1 MTTNKKHA
9 LITGATSGIGLELAK
24 LFAQNQYNLVI
35 VARSKADLEKTSQE
49 LKQQYDIQVTP
60 IAKDLIKQESPFEL
74 CEEIKDRGI
83 RIDVLVNNA
92 GQGEFGKF
100 LDTDIQR
107 ELDIIQLNIGAYVI
121 LTKFFLKEMIERN
134 DGKIMNVGSIA
145 GEIPG
150 PWQSVYH
157 GTKAFIN
164 SWTAAIQNET
174 KDSNVSITC
183 LLPGATDTDFFEKAD
198 MENSKIAQ
206 PDKLASPTEVA
217 KDGYD
222 ALMAGKKSIISG
234 LKNKVQVGVANVLP
248 DGIAAEQMSKQQEP
262 LNPRTKIAIMLSGCS
277 T

>member
-134 DGKIMNVGSIA
+134 DGKIKNVGSIA

-262 LNPRTKIAIMLSGCS
+262 LNPRTK
-277 T
+277 